1 MSRGMRT
8 GILTG
13 IRPLIRQL
21 QMAAVFAGA
30 MSIAGCATLGFEA
43 PKSETAGPRELGVE
57 VRPDAPP
64 EYDVL
69 VGLQHESHGELEQA
83 TVAFRRAL
91 AKDPDSAFIHRRLAN
106 SLIRQGNPAEA
117 LVHAKHAFELEPD
130 DDLTRVFLGQLY
142 RLARQFAEAEAV
154 LLDDD
159 GKPRSEQAAMLLYQ
173 IHLEHDSSK
182 AIEIAQWLI
191 ELDED
196 STAAYGMLANA
207 HERMGNTEEA
217 EKALR
222 TALAIEPTNVR
233 IFSQLARL
241 AREQGDVE
249 GQQAIFR
256 EVLANHPHHQA
267 TLMALADVQ
276 IGENDMEGAIDT
288 LKEIQQHYPDAWRA
302 IERLGFVYYEAE
314 RFEEAAEQ
322 FERFLASRPGNGE
335 VTFFLGIVRRR
346 LGDDEAAVDAFS
358 MVPADSDH
366 YAEARTQLAVLYER
380 AREFDRALEELQTAL
395 AVNPTRPRELYS
407 ATLRAKAGDFDGA
420 VAYLEG
426 LLLKSP
432 DDDELLYNLGVVYGE
447 AKRTKEALVYMQ
459 RAIERNPKNASALN
473 YVGYTWAE
481 GGQELDRAED
491 YITQALGLRPDDGF
505 ITDSL
510 GWVYYMRALPL
521 IETGREEEAKQYI
534 ERSLKTLHRAEELTG
549 GDPVVSEH
557 LGDAY
562 LLLDEKEQ
570 ALENYEQAVELV
582 PREGEQPDLMKKLE
596 GLRRELE

>member
-1 MSRGMRT
+1 MSRGIRTLMRT
-8 GILTG
+8 
-13 IRPLIRQL
+13 L
-21 QMAAVFAGA
+21 QMTAAIAGA
-30 MSIAGCATLGFEA
+30 MSIAGCVTVGVGNEA
-43 PKSETAGPRELGVE
+43 PKRDSAESRDLGVE

-64 EYDVL
+64 EYDLL
-69 VGLQHESHGELEQA
+69 VGMQQEAHGELGSA
-83 TVAFRRAL
+83 TAAYQRAL
-91 AKDPDSAFIHRRLAN
+91 AKDPDSSFIHRRLAN
-106 SLIRQGNPAEA
+106 SLIRRGNPGQA
-117 LVHAKHAFELEPD
+117 LVHAERAFELEPD
-130 DDLTRVFLGQLY
+130 DDRTRLFLGQLY

-154 LLDDD
+154 LLDVD
-159 GKPRSEQAAMLLYQ
+159 GKPRNEQSALLLYQ
-173 IHLEHDSSK
+173 VYLERDASR
-182 AIEIAQWLI
+182 AVEIAQWLI
-191 ELDED
+191 DRDED
-196 STAAYGMLANA
+196 SMNAYAMLAKA
-207 HERMGNTEEA
+207 HERLGNPQEA

-222 TALAIEPTNVR
+222 TALALDPTNLR

-241 AREQGDVE
+241 AREHGDMKAQQG
-249 GQQAIFR
+249 IFR
-256 EVLANHPHHQA
+256 EVLANHPHHHA

-276 IGENDMEGAIDT
+276 IGDNDTEGAIET
-288 LKEIQQHYPDAWRA
+288 LKEIQQHYPDASRA

-314 RFEEAAEQ
+314 RFEEAAAQ
-322 FERFLASRPGNGE
+322 FERYLSSRPGDGE

-346 LGDDEAAVDAFS
+346 LGDDDAAVDAFS
-358 MVPADSDH
+358 MVSAADDH

-380 AREFDRALEELQTAL
+380 AGEFDRALEELQGAL

-426 LLLKSP
+426 LLLKNP

-447 AKRTKEALVYMQ
+447 AKRTKEALIYMQ
-459 RAIERNPKNASALN
+459 RAIDRNPKNASALN

-481 GGQELDRAED
+481 GGRELDRAED
-491 YITQALGLRPDDGF
+491 YINRALGLRPNDGF

-521 IETGREEEAKQYI
+521 IETGRKREAKEYI
-534 ERSLKTLHRAEELTG
+534 ERALKALHRAEELTG

-570 ALENYEQAVELV
+570 ALENYEQAVELD

-596 GLRRELE
+596 GLRREFE

>member
-1 MSRGMRT
+1 MSHWMY
-8 GILTG
+8 TG
-13 IRPLIRQL
+13 IRRL
-21 QMAAVFAGA
+21 QMAAFVAAA
-30 MSIAGCATLGFEA
+30 MSIAGCSTMGFEA
-43 PKSETAGPRELGVE
+43 PKSELVVPREMGVE
-57 VRPDAPP
+57 VRPDAPA
-64 EYDVL
+64 EYDIL
-69 VGLQHESHGELEQA
+69 VGLQHESHGELAEA
-83 TVAFRRAL
+83 TAAYQRAL
-91 AKDPDSAFIHRRLAN
+91 AKDADSPFIHRRIAN
-106 SLIRQGNPAEA
+106 SLVRQGNPTQA
-117 LVHAKHAFELEPD
+117 LVHAQRAFELEPE
-130 DDLTRVFLGQLY
+130 DDLTRLFLGQLY
-142 RLARQFAEAEAV
+142 RLSRQFAEAEAV
-154 LLDDD
+154 LLDAD
-159 GKPRSEQAAMLLYQ
+159 GDPRGEQAAMLLYQ
-173 IHLEHDSSK
+173 INLERDSSK

-191 ELDED
+191 ERDEN
-196 STAAYGMLANA
+196 STAAYGMLAKA
-207 HERMGNTEEA
+207 HERMGNPQEA

-222 TALAIEPTNVR
+222 TALSIDPTNVR

-241 AREQGDVE
+241 AREQGDIDA
-249 GQQAIFR
+249 QQAIFR
-256 EVLANHPHHQA
+256 EVLENHPHHLA

-276 IGENDMEGAIDT
+276 IGDNDSEGAIQT
-288 LKEIQQHYPDAWRA
+288 LKEIQQHYPDAWRV

-314 RFEEAAEQ
+314 RFEDAAAQ
-322 FERFLASRPGNGE
+322 FERFLTSKPGNGE

-346 LGDDEAAVDAFS
+346 LGDDEAAADAFK
-358 MVPADSDH
+358 MVSTDSDH

-380 AREFDRALEELQTAL
+380 AGEFDRALEELQNAL

-420 VAYLEG
+420 VEYLEG

-481 GGQELDRAED
+481 GGEQLDLAED

-521 IETGREEEAKQYI
+521 IKTGREEEARKYI
-534 ERSLKTLHRAEELTG
+534 ERSLETLHRAEELTG

-570 ALENYEQAVELV
+570 ALQNYEQAVELV